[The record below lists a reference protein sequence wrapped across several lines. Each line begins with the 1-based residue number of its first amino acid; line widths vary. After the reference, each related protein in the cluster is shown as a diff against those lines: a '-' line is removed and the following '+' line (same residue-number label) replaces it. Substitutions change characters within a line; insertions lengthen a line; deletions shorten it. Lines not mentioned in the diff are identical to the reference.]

1 MVKDRSVP
9 YESNI
14 VEEYKVAG
22 ARFNVIGRCDPSLRT
37 FSVWMRPLNEY
48 TNEEYTSED
57 YQKGIVYYLLPDDRL
72 TGVLLWNM
80 PDEDGMK
87 EDRAIS
93 VIKSRRPFDGDT
105 VTSAITIAD
114 KDYFVD

>member
-1 MVKDRSVP
+1 
-9 YESNI
+9 
-14 VEEYKVAG
+14 
-22 ARFNVIGRCDPSLRT
+22 
-37 FSVWMRPLNEY
+37 MRPLNEY